1 MPCATVHRSWTC
13 LGRWAGCNAS
23 SRTMKDGGRQMVDI
37 LTAAQSDGLI
47 EVEAAC
53 AEALAAGTC
62 SADVILNILA
72 RRSDPA
78 PASTIATPER
88 LQLQVLPLRR
98 LRSLRRVATTARS
111 PRRLCGRDGGGP
123 WIALRSCR

>member
-1 MPCATVHRSWTC
+1 
-13 LGRWAGCNAS
+13 
-23 SRTMKDGGRQMVDI
+23 MVDI
-37 LTAAQSDGLI
+37 LTAAQSDGPI

-78 PASTIATPER
+78 PASPIATPER
-88 LQLQVLPLRR
+88 LQLQVQPRADCARYDGLRPPPNLPAACAGVMGVDHG
-98 LRSLRRVATTARS
+98 SL
-111 PRRLCGRDGGGP
+111 
-123 WIALRSCR
+123 